1 MHTLFLTDIL
11 TNLLSNTPRLVFF
24 SAFLA
29 TFIGSVMAD
38 EQSDRLRNSSFG
50 AVAGTAVGG
59 LAALLTKQEGLVL
72 VGMFG
77 SACGAIVGWLVYLA
91 LSFMASGPRGRRLLD
106 YHISGL
112 KGVRERL
119 DFSEK
124 ERLIR
129 SLSAWSAN
137 FSRMVST
144 ERNRILQNAQREEA
158 NHWIEVILKYWL
170 TSVVDVFNL
179 VFDALAEKREY
190 RSRVTIIVF
199 GKDDTSTILGKHWI
213 NYSGRLPAH
222 KETPFPEKS
231 IAYQVVS
238 GVKDSPFFITVATAN
253 KTAQDRGEGNK
264 LDTTPQKGSYSTF
277 FSFRLNDRA
286 VLSLDWPGQLNE
298 DDPYVNIAKDLFY
311 LQIVPAIADLLTL
324 WTGNIEQTV
333 ALKPLLPSSIVS
345 PKPASAEPRI
355 SSVVQQP
362 PESLVI

>member
-1 MHTLFLTDIL
+1 MYTLALANAFS
-11 TNLLSNTPRLVFF
+11 NLLSNTPWLVFL

-59 LAALLTKQEGLVL
+59 LAALLTKQQELLL

-77 SACGAIVGWLVYLA
+77 SACGAIIGWLIYLI
-91 LSFMASGPRGRRLLD
+91 LSFVASSPQGRRLLD

-137 FSRMVST
+137 FSRMVSS
-144 ERNRILQNAQREEA
+144 ERNRILQNAQRQEA

-199 GKDDTSTILGKHWI
+199 GKDEQSKILGKHWI

-222 KETPFPEKS
+222 KQAPFPEKS

-238 GVKDSPFFITVATAN
+238 GAKESPFFITVETAN
-253 KTAQDRGEGNK
+253 KTAQDRGEGSK
-264 LDTTPQKGSYSTF
+264 QEQAGSYSTF

-286 VLSLDWPGQLNE
+286 VLSLDWPGQLDE

-311 LQIVPAIADLLTL
+311 LQIVPAIADLLSL
-324 WTGNIEQTV
+324 WQGNIEQTV
-333 ALKPLLPSSIVS
+333 NLDPLASCVSGNGFSPESRLNSI
-345 PKPASAEPRI
+345 AQEAAE
-355 SSVVQQP
+355 SVV
-362 PESLVI
+362 I